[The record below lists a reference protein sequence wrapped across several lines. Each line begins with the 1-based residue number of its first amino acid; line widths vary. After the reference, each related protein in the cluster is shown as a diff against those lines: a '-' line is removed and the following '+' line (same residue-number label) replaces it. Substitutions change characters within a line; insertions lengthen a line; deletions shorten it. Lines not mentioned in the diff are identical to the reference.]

1 MKKILAIVTA
11 ITLVLT
17 AVCGVFG
24 LASAAETSYTA
35 PTTFELY
42 DFFADA
48 EACRAAGTA
57 ISSDSPWSYQ
67 AKPEN
72 GEWSSWVTGTSVD
85 GSWYYW
91 LNGNKGW
98 GNYPGFAYYY
108 PADQSGRY
116 WMTYISPMNSANSNE
131 WRIDSAYA
139 FTAPVNGIYT
149 FGQCNQDKVISWD
162 AANYFAQAD
171 AGEALD
177 FGVRIT
183 KNGETIWNGDDTAEK
198 RDGFA
203 VFGTKTAASTMV
215 AVPTIN
221 SIALHKGD
229 VLRVEITLFDGIS
242 ASPWTARVNGTPA
255 VTLTQLTAP
264 DPVAG
269 DVFELYDYFED
280 VEASRLAGTAVSS
293 DSAWTF
299 QAKDKANGQDW
310 TGNWLDR
317 FSHGTD
323 EYTYAWSSAREWG
336 MYPGVMYNY
345 PTDQSG
351 RYYFTQISPTKSG
364 WGAGWEVDTAYAF
377 TAPVAGTYTLGKANQ
392 DKVNYFDLANWFSQH
407 DTHEALDFGVRITV
421 NGNKIIWNGDS
432 TAMKRDGFAVFGT
445 KTATT
450 NRLEVP
456 TVSGIELNAGDV
468 LRVEFTAFDGAMDS
482 YSQRINGTVAVT
494 LNTVKTVTTAPT
506 APVSYELY
514 DFYEDIDA
522 ARLNSTAYVSDAAW
536 SIQGKRPGS
545 DWEAWGNSTIRDS
558 GYTYFRDSA
567 KEWGN
572 FPGVTFYKPD
582 DYAGGRLWIGNIAP
596 TNSANDASWE
606 IDMAYAF
613 TAPHDGYYT
622 LGKANQD
629 MVLSFADANSFFQYN
644 KDEKI
649 NFGVRITKNGTTT
662 LWNGDANAEKQD
674 GFAVFGTNGAAVQ
687 SIDVP
692 TVSDIALQA
701 GDVVR
706 VEFTSF
712 TPISGNPWAQRI
724 QGLVGMTYTAP
735 MTTTVADATSATLA
749 EAVGADKVVRLGA
762 GKAMKDWNFTATNKS
777 VSFSVFEADV
787 NEELQVSMG
796 CFVLRLFGANSYLYR
811 GYNGEETY
819 RNYDLPAPV
828 DGKYDITMKQQA
840 INAGSDMV
848 GMRVTV
854 TVNGVTFTEEYD
866 MTENY
871 TGFGVHNSGSKT
883 IYFAADA
890 TEEFDPY
897 MGSSITLSSQIDA
910 NFYVDETD
918 ETQLGTMAFTVNGNP
933 VEAVRSFNDKAGK
946 YFYSCPVNSL
956 EMAEEIVATYML
968 DGKEYVK
975 KSSVKQYLD
984 TIIANADAAYSDEAV
999 MLAKKTSNYGFYA
1012 QNYLAGL
1019 HSDVVI
1025 GEDGYAAM
1033 SAYEDADINVE
1044 AAKAA
1049 LGDGKATVANADDN
1063 TVLYGRSLY
1072 LESKTAL
1079 NFYVRVKDGSGIVGN
1094 VTCDGKDVTVT
1105 EKGNNV
1111 YLITVAD
1118 IDAEDYATKYTV
1130 TVNGVSF
1137 TSSVLDY
1144 CAANL
1149 AKNASGNA
1157 ANTMAA
1163 LYEYYTAAVAYAAS
1177 K

>member
-24 LASAAETSYTA
+24 LTSAAETSYTA

-57 ISSDSPWSYQ
+57 ISSDSPWSFQ

-72 GEWSSWVTGTSVD
+72 GEWSNWVTRAGAD
-85 GSWYYW
+85 GSWFYW
-91 LNGNKGW
+91 NNANKQW
-98 GNYPGFAYYY
+98 GDFYPGFAYYY

-162 AANYFAQAD
+162 AANYFSQLNLD
-171 AGEALD
+171 EKLD

-221 SIALHKGD
+221 NIALHKGD

-242 ASPWTARVNGTPA
+242 TSPWAARVNGTPA

-269 DVFELYDYFED
+269 DVFELYDFFD
-280 VEASRLAGTAVSS
+280 DAEACRAAGTAISS
-293 DSAWTF
+293 DSPWSY
-299 QAKDKANGQDW
+299 QAKPENG
-310 TGNWLDR
+310 T
-317 FSHGTD
+317 
-323 EYTYAWSSAREWG
+323 WSSWVTGAAADGSWYYWLNGNKGWG
-336 MYPGVMYNY
+336 NYPGFAYHY
-345 PTDQSG
+345 PADQSG
-351 RYYFTQISPTKSG
+351 RYWMTYISPMNRANLDG
-364 WGAGWEVDTAYAF
+364 WRIDSAYAF
-377 TAPVAGTYTLGKANQ
+377 TAPLNGVYTFGQCNQ
-392 DKVNYFDLANWFSQH
+392 DKVISWGDANNFAQA
-407 DTHEALDFGVRITV
+407 DAGEALDFGVRITV
-421 NGNKIIWNGDS
+421 NGNKIIWNGDA
-432 TAMKRDGFAVFGT
+432 TAEKRDGFAVFGT
-445 KTATT
+445 KTAV
-450 NRLEVP
+450 NSQIAIP
-456 TVSGIELNAGDV
+456 TIDGIELNKGDV
-468 LRVEFTAFDGAMDS
+468 LRVEFTLFDGISTSPWTA
-482 YSQRINGTVAVT
+482 RVKGTPAVT
-494 LNTVKTVTTAPT
+494 LSSVKTDAT
-506 APVSYELY
+506 APVAPASYELY

-522 ARLNSTAYVSDAAW
+522 ARLNGTAYVSDSAW
-536 SIQGKRPGS
+536 SIQAKCPGA
-545 DWEAWGNSTIRDS
+545 DWTAWGNSTIRAD
-558 GYTYFRDSA
+558 GYTYFRNSA

-596 TNSANDASWE
+596 TNSAMDASWK
-606 IDMAYAF
+606 IDMAYTF

-629 MVLSFADANSFFQYN
+629 MIWAANDTNYFFQWN

-687 SIDVP
+687 SIEVP

-735 MTTTVADATSATLA
+735 MTKTVSNAT
-749 EAVGADKVVRLGA
+749 AVTFAQAIGNDKVVRVGA
-762 GKAMKDWNFTATNKS
+762 NKVVANNDFNAANKS
-777 VSFSVFEADV
+777 VSLVISKATADPV
-787 NEELQVSMG
+787 EVSLG
-796 CFVLRLFGANSYLYR
+796 GYVLRLAGVNSYLYR
-811 GYNGEETY
+811 SYNGVEDFRYYE
-819 RNYDLPAPV
+819 LPTANNGV
-828 DGKYDITMKQQA
+828 YNVTVAQQAIGDTQGNVYGVQFTATVNGMTITEKYDINALYNGLSVKNLGSAA
-840 INAGSDMV
+840 ILV
-848 GMRVTV
+848 G
-854 TVNGVTFTEEYD
+854 TE
-866 MTENY
+866 
-871 TGFGVHNSGSKT
+871 
-883 IYFAADA
+883 AAS
-890 TEEFDPY
+890 EFDPY

-956 EMAEEIVATYML
+956 EMAEEIVATYTL

-1105 EKGNNV
+1105 EKDNNV

-1118 IDAEDYATKYTV
+1118 IKAEDYATKYTV